1 MLLAQS
7 VKAFRERLRKESS
20 SKSETP
26 GVRGR
31 ARPRVEVQVH
41 GMVGSHSLQGEPGG
55 KVFSFWLPRFGAE
68 VWKVWTAL
76 VMGVVS
82 SRVTLIVFSLIV
94 VSFFPAQIFQGLE
107 IAGAHSMVWNIP

>member
-7 VKAFRERLRKESS
+7 VKAIRERLRKESS

-31 ARPRVEVQVH
+31 ARPRVEV
-41 GMVGSHSLQGEPGG
+41 QGEPGG